1 MWTIEPRLAAQA
13 AMFAAVAPVL
23 MAAEEPAPKAAPS
36 NSSAPAPAERPRT
49 FDINE
54 FRVIGS
60 TKLSALEVEQ
70 ALNPFVG
77 PRRVLEDVEKARA
90 ALEKAYLD
98 KGYQSVS
105 VAIPQQTV
113 REGVVLLKV
122 TEGTVGRLR
131 VRGAHWF
138 SPRDIK
144 QQAPSVAEGSV
155 PNFDEIARDIVVL
168 NQIPD
173 RRVTPSLRA
182 GTIPGTVDVDLIVQD
197 TFPLHG
203 SLELNNRH
211 GRYTTPLRI
220 AGSIHYDNLWQLGH
234 SLAFSY
240 QVAPHR
246 PDDGRVFTASYLAR
260 FPTLPCFTL
269 SASYLDQNSDVST
282 VGGVNVAGTGQ
293 IAGGRANF
301 TLPGTPTF
309 FHTVVTGFDYK
320 RFGQQIRLGDTSSS
334 VPVTTWP
341 VTAQYAAI
349 FSREASE
356 TQFTLGVTFN
366 VRATSSAIS
375 RFEDRRFDAKGDF
388 IYYRGDL
395 SRTNRLPLDFQL
407 FVRLQGQYSADPL
420 LTSDQFSAGGVDSVR
435 GYYESEVV
443 GDLGASGSVE
453 LRGPSFAPLF
463 NKRFLNDWRLHAFVD
478 GAWVGIQ
485 DALPEQQIRFKLLS
499 LGGGTRFKLFDHAIG
514 ELDVA
519 VPMRSEGIT
528 QQYDTRFHFR
538 VAAIF

>member
-1 MWTIEPRLAAQA
+1 MWTIEPRLAAPA
-13 AMFAAVAPVL
+13 AMFAAVAPIL
-23 MAAEEPAPKAAPS
+23 MTAEAQAPKAAPPGPS
-36 NSSAPAPAERPRT
+36 VPAAAERPRT

-60 TKLSALEVEQ
+60 TKLSALEVEN

-77 PRRVLEDVEKARA
+77 PGRVLEDVEKARA

-155 PNFDEIARDIVVL
+155 PNFDEIAKDIVVL

-182 GTIPGTVDVDLIVQD
+182 GTLPGTVDVDLVVQD

-309 FHTVVTGFDYK
+309 FHTVVTGFD
-320 RFGQQIRLGDTSSS
+320 
-334 VPVTTWP
+334 
-341 VTAQYAAI
+341 
-349 FSREASE
+349 
-356 TQFTLGVTFN
+356 
-366 VRATSSAIS
+366 
-375 RFEDRRFDAKGDF
+375 
-388 IYYRGDL
+388 
-395 SRTNRLPLDFQL
+395 
-407 FVRLQGQYSADPL
+407 
-420 LTSDQFSAGGVDSVR
+420 
-435 GYYESEVV
+435 
-443 GDLGASGSVE
+443 
-453 LRGPSFAPLF
+453 
-463 NKRFLNDWRLHAFVD
+463 
-478 GAWVGIQ
+478 
-485 DALPEQQIRFKLLS
+485 
-499 LGGGTRFKLFDHAIG
+499 
-514 ELDVA
+514 
-519 VPMRSEGIT
+519 
-528 QQYDTRFHFR
+528 
-538 VAAIF
+538 